1 VTHGFGV
8 RDYNWQTSVAAVHEL
23 FQGFGVEVAW
33 FRTTFGNFLVT
44 DNLAV
49 TPADYNEFSVNG
61 PSDPRL
67 PGGGGQRV
75 TGLYDLSP
83 ARFGQVDNLV
93 TAASKFGK
101 QLEIYNGV
109 EVNLNARFRN
119 GAVLTGGVSISK
131 EVTDDC
137 AVIGGNPQLLRSDA
151 TQAAVSLPICRVR
164 PPWSAG
170 TQIRLAG
177 LYPLPG
183 GIRLSATI
191 QNVPGVTTTASYVF
205 GSAAAA
211 STLGRNL
218 SGGANATRTI
228 ELIVPQSHYTE
239 PRGSQVDF
247 RVSRRF
253 DMAGARIEPQLNVYN
268 LTNSNDVLAM
278 TTRFGPAWQ
287 QVSAVLPPRMI
298 KLGVQVDF

>member
-1 VTHGFGV
+1 M
-8 RDYNWQTSVAAVHEL
+8 S
-23 FQGFGVEVAW
+23 
-33 FRTTFGNFLVT
+33 
-44 DNLAV
+44 
-49 TPADYNEFSVNG
+49 
-61 PSDPRL
+61 
-67 PGGGGQRV
+67 
-75 TGLYDLSP
+75 
-83 ARFGQVDNLV
+83 
-93 TAASKFGK
+93 
-101 QLEIYNGV
+101 
-109 EVNLNARFRN
+109 
-119 GAVLTGGVSISK
+119 
-131 EVTDDC
+131 
-137 AVIGGNPQLLRSDA
+137 
-151 TQAAVSLPICRVR
+151 

-183 GIRLSATI
+183 GIRLSATL

-228 ELIVPQSHYTE
+228 ELIVPQSYYTE

-253 DMAGARIEPQLNVYN
+253 DIAGARIEPQLNVYN

-298 KLGVQVDF
+298 KLGVPIDF